1 MHAIFY
7 SIDLYSDQIGVYLVK
22 KFNTTRVF
30 VERVAVT
37 LIIVVYNG
45 ELSGNSTSV
54 LYALSSLNN
63 GISIALCPT

>member
-37 LIIVVYNG
+37 QIIVVYNG
-45 ELSGNSTSV
+45 ELSGNLTSV

-63 GISIALCPT
+63 GISIALCST